1 MLERNFE
8 EECRR
13 TKVIPC
19 FLTEKSVLKPVFS
32 ALIKAARRWRRVS
45 FTRRELNYLD
55 RLRKELGIMDE
66 IENEQ
71 KLGKVC

>member
-1 MLERNFE
+1 MQKDEGNSMFFNRKISTE
-8 EECRR
+8 
-13 TKVIPC
+13 TG
-19 FLTEKSVLKPVFS
+19 FLG

-45 FTRRELNYLD
+45 FTRREFNYLD

-71 KLGKVC
+71 TSGKVY